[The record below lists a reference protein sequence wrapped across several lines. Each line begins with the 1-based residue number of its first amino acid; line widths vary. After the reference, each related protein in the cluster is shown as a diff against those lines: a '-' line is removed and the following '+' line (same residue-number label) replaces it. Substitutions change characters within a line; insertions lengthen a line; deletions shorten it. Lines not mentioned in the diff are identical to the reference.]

1 MKPYET
7 IQEIL
12 EAAKIH
18 GPYVVGINN
27 HSYYLITLIYPKG
40 PDYDQLFY
48 IILNSHKYNPITS
61 EQLMKLYTW
70 QDGSPCGKNES

>member
-1 MKPYET
+1 MKPYE
-7 IQEIL
+7 IVQELL

-27 HSYYLITLIYPKG
+27 HIYYLITLIYPKG
-40 PDYDQLFY
+40 SDYDQLFY
-48 IILNSHKYNPITS
+48 VILNSHRYNPITS

-70 QDGSPCGKNES
+70 QDGHPCGKNED